1 MSKDK
6 DRTIVVKRVAPARH
20 GFHGGAWK
28 LAYADFMTAM
38 MAFFLLMWLLSS
50 VTTKELRGIAEYFN
64 QPLRVALWGG
74 DRSAED
80 SSILKGG
87 GRDISTDKQGVMRQ
101 SEGQTLQSERTSVRF
116 NDEEASKQQQG
127 SLERREQERLH
138 DLQVK
143 LMAAIEANPVL
154 RQYKQQIRIDST
166 LTGLRIEIVDTQ
178 KRPMFATARDVVEP
192 YMRDILL
199 AIGRTLND
207 VPNRIVVQGHT
218 DAVPYAGGEKGYS
231 NWELSADRAN
241 ASRRELVAGGLD
253 DGKVLRVIGLASTQ
267 NLNKADPLD
276 PENRRISIIVL
287 NKKSEDALM
296 QDDTTTTPL
305 SDDAARSGKPLLPGI
320 ALHPATGQAAP
331 VVAPAPVRIKPA
343 MKVAGMPAPT
353 AAATAGTTAGTVTT
367 TAAAATAGT
376 TAAATAG
383 TTTATK
389 AAPGPAQPPAQ

>member
-6 DRTIVVKRVAPARH
+6 DRMIVVKRAAPARSSH
-20 GFHGGAWK
+20 HGGAWK

-50 VTTKELRGIAEYFN
+50 ATTVQLRGIADYFN
-64 QPLRVALWGG
+64 QPLKVALWGG

-87 GRDISTDKQGVMRQ
+87 GVDVATEKQGVTRRSDGSSSM
-101 SEGQTLQSERTSVRF
+101 GQHDQAR
-116 NDEEASKQQQG
+116 NDDEATKQMQG
-127 SLERREQERLH
+127 SLERREQVRLH

-143 LMAAIEANPVL
+143 LMAAIEANPTL

-178 KRPMFATARDVVEP
+178 KRPMFATARDEVEP
-192 YMRDILL
+192 YMRDILQ
-199 AIGRTLND
+199 AIGKTLND

-241 ASRRELVAGGLD
+241 ASRRELVAGGMD
-253 DGKVLRVIGLASTQ
+253 DGKVLRVIGLASSQ

-287 NKKSEDALM
+287 NKRSEDALM
-296 QDDTTTTPL
+296 HDDATATTL
-305 SDDAARSGKPLLPGI
+305 SDDAAGNGKPPLPELAPGVT
-320 ALHPATGQAAP
+320 PA
-331 VVAPAPVRIKPA
+331 APAPVRIAPVTGNAGNAPA
-343 MKVAGMPAPT
+343 AMTAPAP
-353 AAATAGTTAGTVTT
+353 
-367 TAAAATAGT
+367 
-376 TAAATAG
+376 
-383 TTTATK
+383 
-389 AAPGPAQPPAQ
+389 